1 MSDRPRATHLD
12 LPPAVFRELGHRL
25 IDRVADLFSDLPEMP
40 ITAGDSPSRI
50 RELLGQGGLPR
61 EGGDP
66 AEILER
72 AMDLVIEHS
81 LYNGHPRFLGYITG
95 SPAPLGVL
103 GELLAAAV
111 NPNVGGWVLSPV
123 ATEMEAQAVR
133 WIAELIGYPVD
144 CGGIL
149 VSGGN
154 MANFVGFVAA
164 RHARAPW
171 SVREHGTGGGD
182 GGRLTAY
189 ASSQTHTWI
198 HKAADMFG
206 LGTDAIRWIETDD
219 VGRMSMDALGA
230 RVAADRE
237 AGDHPILVVGTA
249 GSVST
254 GAVDPLHAIAD
265 LCEEEGLWFHA
276 DGAYGALAAQV
287 PGVPRDLPGLSRA
300 DSVAVDPHKWLYTP
314 LEAGCALVR
323 DAEALRAAFS
333 YRPSYYRFEEAGG
346 EEPVSFFEYGPQNSR
361 GFRALKVW
369 LGLSQA
375 GRDGALAMIGDDIAL
390 AGYLHELAGAHPEL
404 EALTLGLS
412 ISTFRYVPSG
422 VDGTDPR
429 ATGPLNAL
437 NETLL
442 GRLQEGGEAFV
453 SNAVIGDVY
462 ALRACVVN
470 FRTTRTEMDRVVEIT
485 VRLGREVW
493 AEMG

>member
-1 MSDRPRATHLD
+1 MNDRPRAAPID
-12 LPPAVFRELGHRL
+12 LPPDVFRKLGHRL
-25 IDRVADLFSDLPEMP
+25 VDRVADLFSELPRMP
-40 ITAGDSPSRI
+40 ITPGDSPSRI

-72 AMDLVIEHS
+72 VTDLVLEHS

-111 NPNVGGWVLSPV
+111 NPNVGGWPLSPV
-123 ATEMEAQAVR
+123 ATEMEAQCVR

-144 CGGIL
+144 CGGLL

-154 MANFVGFVAA
+154 MANFIGFVAA

-171 SVREHGTGGGD
+171 SVREHGTRGGD
-182 GGRLTAY
+182 GGRLTVY

-206 LGTDAIRWIETDD
+206 LGTNAIRWIETDEA
-219 VGRMSMDALGA
+219 GRMSMDALGT
-230 RVAADRE
+230 RIAADRE

-276 DGAYGALAAQV
+276 DGAYGALAARV
-287 PGVPRDLPGLSRA
+287 PGVPEDLPGLSRA
-300 DSVAVDPHKWLYTP
+300 DSVAVDPHKWLYAP

-323 DAEALRAAFS
+323 DVEALRTAFS
-333 YRPSYYRFEEAGG
+333 YRPSYYRFEEAG
-346 EEPVSFFEYGPQNSR
+346 EEGPVSFFEYGPQNSR

-369 LGLSQA
+369 LGLRQA
-375 GRDGALAMIGDDIAL
+375 GLDGYLAMIGDDIAL
-390 AGYLHELAGAHPEL
+390 AGYLHEIAEGHPEL

-412 ISTFRYVPSG
+412 ISTFRYVPPG
-422 VDGTDPR
+422 VDATDPALTER
-429 ATGPLNAL
+429 LNAL
-437 NETLL
+437 NEELL
-442 GRLQEGGEAFV
+442 SRMQEGGEAFV

-462 ALRACVVN
+462 VLRACVVN
-470 FRTTRTEMDRVVEIT
+470 FRTNRTELDRVAEIT